1 MGKNLP
7 LEIRNYRKLMT
18 SAGGLREAEGGEAF
32 YISASVVR
40 LGFPSQHLEPASLFV
55 VALPR
60 ASLLSVFRK
69 CRPVDSS

>member
-1 MGKNLP
+1 
-7 LEIRNYRKLMT
+7 MT
-18 SAGGLREAEGGEAF
+18 SAGGRGEAEGGEAF

-40 LGFPSQHLEPASLFV
+40 LGFPPPHLETASLFV

-60 ASLLSVFRK
+60 ASPLSVLRK